1 MGKDKNNIYV
11 QNEDINKKIEITK
24 RNQKEILELKSV
36 ITEQNKKTRRKSM
49 KILVL

>member
-36 ITEQNKKTRRKSM
+36 ITE
-49 KILVL
+49 